1 MSVAM
6 IDVIVPNYNGRAHL
20 EICLAALQR
29 QTRHADMRVTVVD
42 DASSDDSVAFVRT
55 NYPEVQLLVLPHN
68 QGFVAACNAAIAAT
82 TGEYVVLLNND
93 TEVTPVWLAELIGAL
108 EVHPEYAFAAS
119 KLMLFDRRTII
130 HSAGD
135 FYRID
140 GIPGNRG
147 VWQADAPQFQQPQEV
162 FGPCAG
168 AAAYRRSALNQ
179 LAVAGDV
186 FDRDLG
192 MYCEDVDLNLRARLH
207 GLRTI
212 FVPTAIVYHRLSAT
226 GGGALASFYCGR
238 NFPLVWLKNIPAPL
252 FRRYIWI
259 MLWRQIQ
266 IFADAT
272 WHIRGQAAR
281 ARLRGQLAAW
291 GHVRQFLAK
300 RTQIP
305 TPVDSTKLMLLMG
318 SEEA

>member
-1 MSVAM
+1 M
-6 IDVIVPNYNGRAHL
+6 IDVIVPNYNGQSHL
-20 EICLAALQR
+20 ETCLAALQH

-42 DASSDDSVAFVRT
+42 DASRDDSVAFVRT

-68 QGFVAACNAAIAAT
+68 QGFVAACNAAIAT
-82 TGEYVVLLNND
+82 TSGEYVVLLNND

-108 EVHPEYAFAAS
+108 EAHPEYAFAAS

-135 FYRID
+135 YYRID
-140 GIPGNRG
+140 GVPGNRG
-147 VWQADAPQFQQPQEV
+147 VWQVDAPQFQRVQEV

-168 AAAYRRSALNQ
+168 AAAYRRKALNQ
-179 LAVAGDV
+179 LAVGGAV

-226 GGGALASFYCGR
+226 GGGAMASYFCGR

-252 FRRYIWI
+252 FGRYIWL
-259 MLWRQIQ
+259 MAWRQVQ
-266 IFADAT
+266 IFADAV

-291 GHVRQFLAK
+291 LHIGQFMAK
-300 RTQIP
+300 RIHIP
-305 TPVDSTKLMLLMG
+305 TLVDSSKLMLLMG
-318 SEEA
+318 SEEV

>member
-1 MSVAM
+1 MAI

-20 EICLAALQR
+20 EICLAALQH

-42 DASSDDSVAFVRT
+42 DASRDDSVAFVRA
-55 NYPEVQLLVLPHN
+55 NYPDVHLLVLPHN
-68 QGFVAACNAAIAAT
+68 QGFVAGCNAAIAAT

-93 TEVTPVWLAELIGAL
+93 TEAHPNWLAELIGTL
-108 EVHPEYAFAAS
+108 ESHPEYAFAAS

-179 LAVAGDV
+179 LAVDGVV
-186 FDRDLG
+186 FDQDLG

-207 GLRTI
+207 GMRTI

-226 GGGALASFYCGR
+226 GGGALASYYCGR

-252 FRRYIWI
+252 FSRYIWI

-266 IFADAT
+266 IFADAL

-281 ARLRGQLAAW
+281 ARMRGQLAAW
-291 GHVRQFLAK
+291 SRIGQFLAK

-305 TPVDSTKLMLLMG
+305 TPVDSTKMMLVMG
-318 SEEA
+318 SEDVR

>member
-1 MSVAM
+1 M
-6 IDVIVPNYNGRAHL
+6 IDVIVPNYNGRSHL
-20 EICLAALQR
+20 EICLAALQH
-29 QTRHADMRVTVVD
+29 QTCHADMRVTVVD

-55 NYPEVQLLVLPHN
+55 NYPDVHLIVLPQN
-68 QGFVAACNAAIAAT
+68 QGFVAGCNAAIAAT

-93 TEVTPVWLAELIGAL
+93 TEATPIWLAELIGAL
-108 EVHPEYAFAAS
+108 EAHPEYAFAAS

-147 VWQADAPQFQQPQEV
+147 VWQSDAPQFQQPQEV

-179 LAVAGDV
+179 LAVDGVV
-186 FDRDLG
+186 FDQDLG

-252 FRRYIWI
+252 FSRYIWI

-266 IFADAT
+266 IFADAL

-291 GHVRQFLAK
+291 GHIGQFLAK

>member
-1 MSVAM
+1 MTI

-20 EICLAALQR
+20 AICLAALQR

-55 NYPEVQLLVLPHN
+55 NYPDVHLIVLPHN
-68 QGFVAACNAAIAAT
+68 QGFVAGCNAAIAAT
-82 TGEYVVLLNND
+82 AGAYVVLLNND
-93 TEVTPVWLAELIGAL
+93 TEVTPIWLAELIGAL
-108 EVHPEYAFAAS
+108 EANPEYVFAAS

-147 VWQADAPQFQQPQEV
+147 VWQSDAPQFQHSQEV

-168 AAAYRRSALNQ
+168 AAAYRRSALDQ
-179 LAVAGDV
+179 LAVDGDV

-207 GLRTI
+207 GMRTV

-226 GGGALASFYCGR
+226 GGGMLASYYCGR

-252 FRRYIWI
+252 YERYIWL
-259 MLWRQIQ
+259 MLWRQVT
-266 IFADAT
+266 IFADAL
-272 WHIRGQAAR
+272 WHMRGQAAR

-291 GHVRQFLAK
+291 GLIGRFLAK
-300 RTQIP
+300 RSQIP
-305 TPVDSTKLMLLMG
+305 TQIDTTKMMLLIK
-318 SEEA
+318 SEDVQ

>member
-1 MSVAM
+1 M
-6 IDVIVPNYNGRAHL
+6 IDVIVPNYNGRSHL
-20 EICLAALQR
+20 EICLAALQH
-29 QTRHADMRVTVVD
+29 QTCHADMRVTVVD

-55 NYPEVQLLVLPHN
+55 NYPDVHLIVLPQN
-68 QGFVAACNAAIAAT
+68 QGFVAGCNAAIAAT

-93 TEVTPVWLAELIGAL
+93 TEATPIWLAELIGAL
-108 EVHPEYAFAAS
+108 EAHPEYAFAAS

-147 VWQADAPQFQQPQEV
+147 VWQSDAPQFQQPQEV

-179 LAVAGDV
+179 LAVDGVV
-186 FDRDLG
+186 FDQDLG

-252 FRRYIWI
+252 FSRYIWI

-266 IFADAT
+266 IFADAL

-291 GHVRQFLAK
+291 GHIGLFLAK